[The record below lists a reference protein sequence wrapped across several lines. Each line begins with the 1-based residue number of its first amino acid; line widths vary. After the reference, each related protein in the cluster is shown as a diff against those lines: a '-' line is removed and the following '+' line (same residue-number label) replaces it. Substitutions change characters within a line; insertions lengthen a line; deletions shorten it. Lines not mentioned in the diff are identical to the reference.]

1 MRLSAHFDY
10 FWHFNPFAD
19 HHNSKHIIL
28 RFYDLIADWTE
39 LLICRLIGG
48 EVTRDLKIDEKAPI
62 YIIDVVKYI
71 RKNVPDVNNKG
82 KTFLTLTLTE
92 LDLVNAGVWSL

>member
-1 MRLSAHFDY
+1 M
-10 FWHFNPFAD
+10 AD
-19 HHNSKHIIL
+19 LYNLNHTIL

-82 KTFLTLTLTE
+82 KTFVTLTLTE
-92 LDLVNAGVWSL
+92 LDIVNGDVWSL